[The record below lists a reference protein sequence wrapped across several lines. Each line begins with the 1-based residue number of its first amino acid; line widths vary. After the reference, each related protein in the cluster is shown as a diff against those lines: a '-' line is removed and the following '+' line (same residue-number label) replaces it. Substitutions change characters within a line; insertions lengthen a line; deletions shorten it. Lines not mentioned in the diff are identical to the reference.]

1 MSTLDTKTCQN
12 FLRDSPKEHAQL
24 VISNKDFSEVF
35 RILKEGGICLAFST
49 TRTLNKTCRDLE
61 EAGFVI
67 RDVIAWVNP
76 SIPSS
81 SFGMSHLISRSQGL
95 SELEKDQAMV
105 DIAKLR
111 TMRLRSCYVPIVL
124 AQRPT
129 SKTLVMS
136 QIENGCGLMNPTR
149 VASGALSSNCVT
161 TDFTDTLYDQAFL
174 VKSVPN
180 SRLMD
185 EQPDP
190 LYRIMHHLIETFTQ
204 PGGMIVDPQAEDGAV
219 MCAAINLGR
228 GYAGTEDNLVRRAAA
243 LERAARCASI
253 KSAESKPDSFRMAL

>member
-1 MSTLDTKTCQN
+1 MDSMSSTE
-12 FLRDSPKEHAQL
+12 FLSGLPDQHAHCVVLRQYFEP
-24 VISNKDFSEVF
+24 DAF
-35 RILKEGGICLAFST
+35 RILRPGGICLAFAS
-49 TRTLNKTCRDLE
+49 TRTLSNKCKALE

-67 RDVIAWVNP
+67 RDVIAWINP
-76 SIPSS
+76 GVPSS
-81 SFGMSHLISRSQGL
+81 SFGMAHLITRSQGL
-95 SELEKDQAMV
+95 SELEKDQAML

-190 LYRIMHHLIETFTQ
+190 MYRIMHHLIETFTQ
-204 PGGMIVDPQAEDGAV
+204 PGGVIVDPQAGDGAV

-228 GYAGTEDNLVRRAAA
+228 GYAGTEDNLERRAAA

-253 KSAESKPDSFRMAL
+253 KNAESKPDSFRMAL

>member
-1 MSTLDTKTCQN
+1 MLESKTPAE
-12 FLRDSPKEHAQL
+12 FLADLPDQHAHCVVLRQQYFEP
-24 VISNKDFSEVF
+24 DAF
-35 RILKEGGICLAFST
+35 RILRPGGICLAFAT
-49 TRTLNKTCRDLE
+49 TRTLSNKCKALE

-76 SIPSS
+76 SISSS
-81 SFGMSHLISRSQGL
+81 SFGMSHLITRSQGL

-190 LYRIMHHLIETFTQ
+190 MYRIMHHLIETFSQ
-204 PGGMIVDPQAEDGAV
+204 PGGMIVDPQAGDGAV
-219 MCAAINLGR
+219 MCAAIHLGR
-228 GYAGTEDNLVRRAAA
+228 GYAGTEDNLDRRAAA

-253 KSAESKPDSFRMAL
+253 KNAESKPDSFRMAL